1 MKRGGGGA
9 DWRGKYLQKIGA
21 VTTSAPS
28 NEPHLSSLLSSSTS
42 SSSVSVTAS
51 GNDGQLIAPTISAL
65 TSVAASL
72 PIPKGN
78 NESSPSTLLTNGG
91 VNTLA
96 GDSISGS
103 GLAISLP
110 YDDSRSTPE
119 ARTPISPIQADDP
132 PNDDAAAAISS
143 SIGMTSARI
152 GAAKVSNG
160 KGGGGGGGGAV
171 RRSVGNIDDSDIFGY
186 GLELSS
192 GGLGAGVASRGGIN
206 QSSRGGVGGGVLQ
219 HRLSMQS
226 STEYGEGDSGSQDGS
241 QRESD
246 RLSDTTGSS
255 IPHEGG
261 VWSGLPGAQRVVHN
275 DNLSAVNAVHW
286 RSQLELQKQRL
297 KQLSEFDLID
307 TSLDNSLPEAPA
319 PINAL
324 AAAASLQKRKKEG
337 GRGLRAGGE
346 EGIIDN
352 AMAALTFSG
361 GHMNKKEDKVTIPP
375 TVPLM
380 GLSLEGR
387 AGTGSTSKPLGEVG
401 VGGGRRLVELDE
413 VEEGEEGDS

>member
-1 MKRGGGGA
+1 
-9 DWRGKYLQKIGA
+9 
-21 VTTSAPS
+21 
-28 NEPHLSSLLSSSTS
+28 
-42 SSSVSVTAS
+42 
-51 GNDGQLIAPTISAL
+51 
-65 TSVAASL
+65 
-72 PIPKGN
+72 
-78 NESSPSTLLTNGG
+78 
-91 VNTLA
+91 
-96 GDSISGS
+96 
-103 GLAISLP
+103 
-110 YDDSRSTPE
+110 
-119 ARTPISPIQADDP
+119 
-132 PNDDAAAAISS
+132 
-143 SIGMTSARI
+143 
-152 GAAKVSNG
+152 
-160 KGGGGGGGGAV
+160 
-171 RRSVGNIDDSDIFGY
+171 
-186 GLELSS
+186 
-192 GGLGAGVASRGGIN
+192 
-206 QSSRGGVGGGVLQ
+206 
-219 HRLSMQS
+219 MQS
-226 STEYGEGDSGSQDGS
+226 STEYGEGDSGSQEGS

-297 KQLSEFDLID
+297 KQLSEFDSID

-324 AAAASLQKRKKEG
+324 AAAASLQKRRKEG

-346 EGIIDN
+346 EGVIDN
-352 AMAALTFSG
+352 ATAALTFSG
-361 GHMNKKEDKVTIPP
+361 GHLNKKEERATIPP

-387 AGTGSTSKPLGEVG
+387 TGTGSTSKTLVSDVVG